1 VRARGV
7 PACACRPCD
16 NLRRVRRDLR
26 TRLIVPAA
34 LAVSSFGPGCGDDKQ
49 PTTTSDTTPQTE
61 TSAATEVSTADASTT
76 STTEPET
83 TRPTT
88 GDDTSGS
95 STGTGGDTT
104 SETGGEL
111 PDCSVFDGEMAACQA
126 MVGCAWDYEQLT
138 CGIDCTVIH
147 DEATCNKAMICF
159 WADTVCYPPI

>member
-1 VRARGV
+1 M
-7 PACACRPCD
+7 
-16 NLRRVRRDLR
+16 
-26 TRLIVPAA
+26 
-34 LAVSSFGPGCGDDKQ
+34 SSFGPGCGDDKQ

-61 TSAATEVSTADASTT
+61 TSAATDVSTADASTAST
-76 STTEPET
+76 ASTTEPET

-88 GDDTSGS
+88 SDETSGS
-95 STGTGGDTT
+95 SSGTGGDTT

-111 PDCSVFDGEMAACQA
+111 PDCSVFDGDMAACQG

-138 CGIDCTVIH
+138 CMIDCTVIH